1 MATVSTSWSHVTVP
15 IQPAPSVTAER
26 RRPALDIGLLL
37 FMNLNLAWSLQAA
50 GWSEGLERVLA
61 VAFLS
66 TIAAAAVALS
76 GFRRAFALVYNLV
89 VGAAVVLFNMARLA
103 PEGLEAQERVYHI
116 AQRAWIWLGNALAGA
131 PTVDNLMFVFV
142 LAILVWVLAYSA
154 TWAYLRDGR
163 RWLAVLPT
171 GMAMLVNLYYA
182 PPNLGAFFVFYVI
195 CAILL
200 VVRAT
205 LIEREQEWR
214 QARVYFPLDISFDFM
229 RDGLLF
235 ALFVILVAWV
245 LPSSSRGGRLSS
257 WLEPFERP
265 WQQFQQ
271 EWSRL
276 FSTLNYGQA
285 RGSSTFGT
293 SLALTG
299 PRVVSDEPVA
309 DIKIPIN
316 RYYRAVI
323 LDTYLS
329 SGWILQD
336 APGTHLSNDL
346 TLTEWAGR
354 VVVTQT
360 VTTYQGGNLLLAA
373 PMPIRAGLPADVRV
387 IPQGDDPEAPV
398 ELAMVVAR
406 NPLDRG
412 ESYTMVSAVPNVT
425 IEQLRA
431 AGTDYPDFIRE
442 RYLQLPDTVPAR
454 VFELAESLA
463 AGLDTPYDIA
473 RQIELYLRTYTYNDQ
488 IPGPRAGQD
497 AVDYFLFE
505 EKQGYCNYYASAMA
519 VMLRHLGI
527 PARLGTGYAT
537 GELIPQTGAYR
548 IRERD
553 AHTWVEVYFPGYGW
567 IEFEPTA
574 SEPLLTRPSGE
585 PEGAV
590 RAPAVPPLIDDGT
603 LLEEGRT
610 PLPREGAGGDATGF
624 EVTLAALPWR
634 RLLGLAL
641 LLGSLAGI
649 VTLIGV
655 GWRQLHQPL
664 PTQAPA
670 LNAVPEGFMAR
681 LWYQVLRWAR
691 RFDLTLSP
699 SQTALEQAAAFG
711 RVIPDIA
718 PEASLLAGLYTRDR
732 FSRHAL
738 TPTEAGQ
745 AQLAWLRLRLVCRR
759 RWLERHLRLPP
770 GLKRALF
777 REVDSG

>member
-1 MATVSTSWSHVTVP
+1 MATVSTSWPHVAAPT
-15 IQPAPSVTAER
+15 QSAPSVSAEH
-26 RRPALDIGLLL
+26 RRPILDIGLLV
-37 FMNLNLAWSLQAA
+37 FMNLDLAWSLQAA

-61 VAFLS
+61 VAFWATL
-66 TIAAAAVALS
+66 AAAAIALS
-76 GFRRAFALVYNLV
+76 GFRRVFALVYNLV

-116 AQRAWIWLGNALAGA
+116 AQRAWIWLGNAVTGE
-131 PTVDNLMFVFV
+131 PTVDNLIFVFM
-142 LAILVWVLAYSA
+142 LAVLVWVLAYSA

-182 PPNLGAFFVFYVI
+182 PPHLGAFFVLYVL

-200 VVRAT
+200 VVRST
-205 LIEREQEWR
+205 LVEREKEWR

-257 WLEPFERP
+257 WFEPFERP

-271 EWSRL
+271 EWHRL

-336 APGTHLSNDL
+336 APGAHLSNDL
-346 TLTEWAGR
+346 TLAEWAGR

-373 PMPIRAGLPADVRV
+373 PMPIRAGLPADARV

-406 NPLDRG
+406 DPLDRG
-412 ESYTMVSAVPNVT
+412 ESYVMVSAVPNVT
-425 IEQLRA
+425 IEQLQA

-463 AGLDTPYDIA
+463 AGLDNPYDIA

-548 IRERD
+548 LRERD

-590 RAPAVPPLIDDGT
+590 RAPAVPPLLDDGT
-603 LLEEGRT
+603 LLEEGRM
-610 PLPREGAGGDATGF
+610 PLPREGAGGDTTGF
-624 EVTLAALPWR
+624 EATLAALPWR

-641 LLGSLAGI
+641 VLGSLAGLVI
-649 VTLIGV
+649 LIGV

-670 LNAVPEGFMAR
+670 LTAVPEGFMAR
-681 LWYQVLRWAR
+681 LWYRVLGWAR
-691 RFDLTLSP
+691 RFDLPLSP

-718 PEASLLAGLYTRDR
+718 SEVSLLAGLYTRDR
-732 FSRHAL
+732 FSPHPL
-738 TPTEAGQ
+738 TSTEAGQ

-777 REVDSG
+777 RETGSG

>member
-1 MATVSTSWSHVTVP
+1 VV
-15 IQPAPSVTAER
+15 
-26 RRPALDIGLLL
+26 DIGLLL
-37 FMNLNLAWSLQAA
+37 VMSLNLAWSLQAA
-50 GWSEGLERVLA
+50 AWSEGLERLLA
-61 VAFLS
+61 VAFLA
-66 TIAAAAVALS
+66 TVAAAAVALS
-76 GFRRAFALVYNLV
+76 GFRRAFALLYNLV

-103 PEGLEAQERVYHI
+103 PEGLEAQERAYHI
-116 AQRAWIWLGNALAGA
+116 TQRAWIWLSNAVAGR

-182 PPNLGAFFVFYVI
+182 PPHLGAFFVVYVL

-205 LIEREQEWR
+205 LGEREQEWR
-214 QARVYFPLDISFDFM
+214 RARVYFPLDIGFDFM

-235 ALFVILVAWV
+235 ALFVLLVAWV

-257 WLEPFERP
+257 WLEPLERP

-271 EWSRL
+271 EWTRL
-276 FSTLNYGQA
+276 FSTLNYGRA
-285 RGSSTFGT
+285 RGTSTFGT

-309 DIKIPIN
+309 DIKIPVN
-316 RYYRAVI
+316 RYYRAVV

-329 SGWILQD
+329 SGWILQN
-336 APGTHLSNDL
+336 APGARLSDEL
-346 TLTEWAGR
+346 ALTEWAGR

-373 PMPIRAGLPADVRV
+373 PTPIRAGLPADARV
-387 IPQGDDPEAPV
+387 IPQGSDPDAPV
-398 ELAMVVAR
+398 ELAMVVAHE
-406 NPLDRG
+406 PLDRG
-412 ESYTMVSAVPNVT
+412 ESYVMVSAVPNVT
-425 IEQLRA
+425 IEQLQA

-442 RYLQLPDTVPAR
+442 RYLQLPEGIPDR
-454 VFELAESLA
+454 VFDLAESLA
-463 AGLDTPYDIA
+463 SGLDNPYDIA

-488 IPGPRAGQD
+488 IPGPRPGQD

-527 PARLGTGYAT
+527 PTRLGTGYAT
-537 GELIPQTGAYR
+537 GELISQTGAYR

-590 RAPAVPPLIDDGT
+590 REPAVPPLIDDGT
-603 LLEEGRT
+603 LLEAGRT
-610 PLPREGAGGDATGF
+610 PLTQEGAGGTTGF
-624 EVTLAALPWR
+624 EATLAALPWR
-634 RLLGLAL
+634 RLLGAGLLFGSVVGILL
-641 LLGSLAGI
+641 LLGAG
-649 VTLIGV
+649 L
-655 GWRQLHQPL
+655 RQLRRPL
-664 PTQAPA
+664 PTQAP
-670 LNAVPEGFMAR
+670 LLSVVPEGFMAR

-691 RFDLTLSP
+691 RFDLTIVP
-699 SQTALEQAAAFG
+699 SQTALEQAVAFG
-711 RVIPDIA
+711 QVIPDIA

-759 RWLERHLRLPP
+759 RWLERRLRLPP

-777 REVDSG
+777 RESSD

>member
-1 MATVSTSWSHVTVP
+1 MTTVSSSWPATTAP
-15 IQPAPSVTAER
+15 PTTAPSVER
-26 RRPALDIGLLL
+26 RRVGLDIGLLL
-37 FMNLNLAWSLQAA
+37 FMNMTLAWSLQAA
-50 GWSEGLERVLA
+50 GWSEGLERLPA
-61 VAFLS
+61 VAFLA
-66 TIAAAAVALS
+66 TVAAAAVACS
-76 GFRRAFALVYNLV
+76 GFRRGFALLYNLV
-89 VGAAVVLFNMARLA
+89 VGAAVVLFSMARLA
-103 PEGLEAQERVYHI
+103 PEGLEGQERVYHI
-116 AQRAWIWLGNALAGA
+116 TQRAWIWLSNAVAGR

-142 LAILVWVLAYSA
+142 LAILIWVLAYSA
-154 TWAYLRDGR
+154 SWAYLRDGR
-163 RWLAVLPT
+163 RWLTVLPT

-182 PPNLGAFFVFYVI
+182 PPHLGTFFVVYAI

-205 LIEREQEWR
+205 LAEREQEWR

-245 LPSSSRGGRLSS
+245 LPSSSRAGRLST
-257 WLEPFERP
+257 WLEPLERP

-271 EWSRL
+271 EWTRL
-276 FSTLNYGQA
+276 FSTINYGRA
-285 RGSSTFGT
+285 RGTSTFGT

-309 DIKIPIN
+309 DIKIPVN
-316 RYYRAVI
+316 RYYRAVV

-336 APGTHLSNDL
+336 APGARLSQDL
-346 TLTEWAGR
+346 ALVEWAGR
-354 VVVTQT
+354 VVMTQT
-360 VTTYQGGNLLLAA
+360 VTTYRGGNLLLAA
-373 PMPIRAGLPADVRV
+373 PMPIRAGLPADARV
-387 IPQGDDPEAPV
+387 IPQGAGSATPV

-406 NPLDRG
+406 ESLAPG
-412 ESYTMVSAVPNVT
+412 ESYVIVSAVPNVT

-431 AGTDYPDFIRE
+431 AGTAYPDFIRE
-442 RYLQLPDTVPAR
+442 RYLQLPAGIPAR

-463 AGLDTPYDIA
+463 SGLDNPYDIA

-488 IPGPRAGQD
+488 IPGPRPGQD

-548 IRERD
+548 LRERD

-585 PEGAV
+585 PEGVA
-590 RAPAVPPLIDDGT
+590 RAPAIPPASDDDT
-603 LLEEGRT
+603 LLEPGRI
-610 PLPREGAGGDATGF
+610 PLTQEGAGG
-624 EVTLAALPWR
+624 EMPELAFIVSAFPWR
-634 RLLGLAL
+634 RVLGAVLLG
-641 LLGSLAGI
+641 GSLAGI
-649 VTLIGV
+649 LILLGL
-655 GWRQLHQPL
+655 GLRQLRQPL
-664 PTQAPA
+664 PTQAPIVTE
-670 LNAVPEGFMAR
+670 VPQGLMLR
-681 LWYQVLRWAR
+681 LWQQVLRWAQ
-691 RFDLTLSP
+691 RFGLALSP
-699 SQTALEQAAAFG
+699 SQTAFELAFALG
-711 RVIPDIA
+711 RVVPDIA
-718 PEASLLAGLYTRDR
+718 TEVEMLAGLYTRDR
-732 FSRHAL
+732 FSPHPL

-745 AQLAWLRLRLVCRR
+745 AQLAWLRLRLVCQR
-759 RWLERHLRLPP
+759 RWVERHLRLPP

-777 REVDSG
+777 REMSSG